1 MEVKVEKQKP
11 FVGSRIML
19 FRSKGNPK
27 IFNLR
32 TMSGDGSV
40 GEDGKAKITFANV
53 TGPNGHQM
61 MGYLNEKSGHISI
74 FESDPNKARTQ
85 STNKSVSIGS
95 LLSTLK
101 ANDKVL
107 V

>member
-1 MEVKVEKQKP
+1 MEVKEQKP

-40 GEDGKAKITFANV
+40 DADGKSKITFANV

-74 FESDPNKARTQ
+74 FESDPNRARTQ
-85 STNKSVSIGS
+85 STNKNVSIGN
-95 LLSTLK
+95 LLAAMKGNS
-101 ANDKVL
+101 KVL

>member
-1 MEVKVEKQKP
+1 MEVKEQKP

-40 GEDGKAKITFANV
+40 GEDGKSKITFANV

-74 FESDPNKARTQ
+74 FESDPNRARTQ
-85 STNKSVSIGS
+85 STNKNVSIGN
-95 LLSTLK
+95 LLATLK
-101 ANDKVL
+101 GNSKVL